1 MQPKTDLRVIK
12 TQANIKNTFIELLSK
27 KTFTEITIQNILDQA
42 LINRSTF
49 YKHYSDKYELA
60 EQLIDE
66 IMKKATVFITE
77 RFSNMK
83 GDELFSIIYKAYEY
97 VYDNKKTILALWK
110 IRTDKLHPYDDLQ
123 GLLKKYCMEY
133 LTAHNAIKDSSMLDY
148 YSTLYASLGLTTI
161 KWILECGNEPD
172 IVKIIE
178 QFKYTLRGSLWLK
191 TNGGSIDTKS

>member
-1 MQPKTDLRVIK
+1 METKTDLRVIK
-12 TQANIKNTFIELLSK
+12 TRANIKNTFIELLSK
-27 KTFTEITIQNILDQA
+27 KAFNEITIQNILDQA

-83 GDELFSIIYKAYEY
+83 DDELFSIIYKAYEY
-97 VYDNKKTILALWK
+97 VYDHRKIILALWK

-123 GLLKKYCMEY
+123 DLLKRYCMEY
-133 LTAHNAIKDSSMLDY
+133 LTDHNASKDSSMLDY

-161 KWILECGNEPD
+161 KWILESGNESD
-172 IVKIIE
+172 IAKIIE
-178 QFKYTLRGSLWLK
+178 QFKYTLGERLWPVQ
-191 TNGGSIDTKS
+191 

>member
-1 MQPKTDLRVIK
+1 MEPKTDLRVIK
-12 TQANIKNTFIELLSK
+12 TRANIKKTFIELLSK
-27 KTFTEITIQNILDQA
+27 KNFNEITIQNILDQA

-49 YKHYSDKYELA
+49 YKHYSDKYELS

-66 IMKKATVFITE
+66 VMKKATVFLTE

-83 GDELFSIIYKAYEY
+83 EDELFSTIYKAYEY
-97 VYDNKKTILALWK
+97 VYEQKKIILALWK
-110 IRTDKLHPYDDLQ
+110 IRTDKLHLYDDLQ

-161 KWILECGNEPD
+161 KWILESENVPD
-172 IVKIIE
+172 IAKIIE
-178 QFKYTLRGSLWLK
+178 QFKYTLGERLLSLQ
-191 TNGGSIDTKS
+191 